1 MTHSTKGEIDSAG
14 TLFEEG
20 VERFNRGEF
29 WLAHESWEQIW
40 LAAEGEQ
47 RRFLQGLI
55 QIAAVYY
62 HLERG
67 NQRGAKR
74 LLAAAMEK
82 LEGLDPSMSGIAIGE
97 IRNNARVL
105 LESMNRPEASDGEQT
120 FDRPRIRRLL

>member
-1 MTHSTKGEIDSAG
+1 MTHSTKGDLDSAG
-14 TLFEEG
+14 RLFEEG
-20 VERFNRGEF
+20 IERFNRGEF

-40 LAAEGEQ
+40 LAAEGER

-67 NQRGAKR
+67 NQRGASR
-74 LLAAAMEK
+74 LLAAAIEK

-97 IRNNARVL
+97 TRNNARVL
-105 LESMNRPEASDGEQT
+105 LESITQQDALGGEPT
-120 FDRPRIRRLL
+120 FDPPRIRRLV